1 MYQYNAVIR
10 KIVDGDT
17 VEIDIDLGL
26 SAWVHNEK
34 VRLYGIDTPEVYGVK
49 KGSPEWELGN
59 KSSEFVKKYLVEN
72 SQAIIETIKD
82 KKEKYGRYL
91 ALIFIQID
99 QTVLTGLTDIRSIGD
114 YYYCLNDILI
124 AKGLAKKYMI

>member
-10 KIVDGDT
+10 KVVDGDT

-34 VRLYGIDTPEVYGVK
+34 IRLYGIDTPEVYGVK
-49 KGSPEWELGN
+49 KGSAEWERGSLA
-59 KSSEFVKKYLVEN
+59 SEFVKKYLIEN
-72 SQAIIETIKD
+72 DQVIIETIKD

-91 ALIFIQID
+91 ALIYIKID
-99 QTVLTGLTDIRSIGD
+99 QSILTGLTGIKGIDD
-114 YYYCLNDILI
+114 FYCLNDILI